1 MQADENGV
9 EGAKVG
15 SGHEQE
21 EQGQVEETVT
31 RAVAAHL
38 VLQEV
43 AGHLVLHAGGHNGKA
58 SRRRTQKTPTN
69 FPMVANYRGLLIR
82 TTYDQCP
89 CG

>member
-15 SGHEQE
+15 SGDQQE
-21 EQGQVEETVT
+21 EQGEVEKTVT

-43 AGHLVLHAGGHNGKA
+43 AAHLVLHAGGHNGKV
-58 SRRRTQKTPTN
+58 TQKQVSKDAN
-69 FPMVANYRGLLIR
+69 EFPHGSQL
-82 TTYDQCP
+82 
-89 CG
+89 

>member
-15 SGHEQE
+15 SGDQQE

-31 RAVAAHL
+31 GAVAGAAHLVLHEVAGHL

-43 AGHLVLHAGGHNGKA
+43 AGHMVLQMATMAK
-58 SRRRTQKTPTN
+58 
-69 FPMVANYRGLLIR
+69 
-82 TTYDQCP
+82 
-89 CG
+89 

>member
-1 MQADENGV
+1 VQADENGV

-38 VLQEV
+38 VL
-43 AGHLVLHAGGHNGKA
+43 HAGGHNGKV

-82 TTYDQCP
+82 TTYVQCP

>member
-31 RAVAAHL
+31 RTVAAGGCCPPG
-38 VLQEV
+38 
-43 AGHLVLHAGGHNGKA
+43 AAGGHNGKV
-58 SRRRTQKTPTN
+58 TQKQDSTDAN
-69 FPMVANYRGLLIR
+69 EFPHGNQL
-82 TTYDQCP
+82 
-89 CG
+89 

>member
-15 SGHEQE
+15 SGDQQE

-43 AGHLVLHAGGHNGKA
+43 AAHLVLHAGGHNGKV
-58 SRRRTQKTPTN
+58 TQKQDSKDAN
-69 FPMVANYRGLLIR
+69 EFPHGSQL
-82 TTYDQCP
+82 
-89 CG
+89 

>member
-15 SGHEQE
+15 SGDQQE

-43 AGHLVLHAGGHNGKA
+43 AAHLVLHAGGHNG
-58 SRRRTQKTPTN
+58 
-69 FPMVANYRGLLIR
+69 
-82 TTYDQCP
+82 
-89 CG
+89 